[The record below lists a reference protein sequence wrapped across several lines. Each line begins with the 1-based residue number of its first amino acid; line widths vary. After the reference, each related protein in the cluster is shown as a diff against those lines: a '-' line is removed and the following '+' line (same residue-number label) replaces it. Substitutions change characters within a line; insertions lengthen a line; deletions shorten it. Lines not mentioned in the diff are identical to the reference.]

1 MRIVAEH
8 AAVDDGCGDGTVLV
22 HVCAVGV
29 AGILLSL
36 PQDRR
41 RAIQLLDALLDHLP
55 AAVDAALGVGQ

>member
-8 AAVDDGCGDGTVLV
+8 VRTGDG
-22 HVCAVGV
+22 HVVVQVTAVGV
-29 AGILLSL
+29 AGIVTVL

-41 RAIQLLDALLDHLP
+41 RAIQLLDALLAELP